1 MPRNTV
7 PETDRAAEIVVEP
20 SAAAL
25 DQTTKNDQKNESL
38 QTNAERVNSVTA
50 DEVEEIVDDF
60 TRYPKL
66 LDDSFDRLDTH
77 HAVRPCIIN
86 VGETWIRSKQKNLM
100 EKAKESTI
108 SAEDQNKDRNAAFD
122 LLDALT
128 RSGAIPIEDAAL
140 HVVIGVNHNF
150 DVSVMDSLVQENR
163 NPIEHVE
170 RSHLILATSLLS
182 QPAHVLLQSSQL
194 QRVLEYSA
202 RNVVLEGGTSN
213 VEV

>member
-1 MPRNTV
+1 
-7 PETDRAAEIVVEP
+7 VE
-20 SAAAL
+20 SA
-25 DQTTKNDQKNESL
+25 
-38 QTNAERVNSVTA
+38 
-50 DEVEEIVDDF
+50 DDF

-66 LDDSFDRLDTH
+66 LDDNFDRLDTH

-140 HVVIGVNHNF
+140 HVVIGVNHSF

-170 RSHLILATSLLS
+170 RSHLILATSLFS
-182 QPAHVLLQSSQL
+182 QPAHALLQSSQL